1 VGQRPAYSA
10 QTIATNPKVK
20 TCAGI
25 PHFFAAPDILS
36 GIFRYF
42 FEVTGIFLK
51 RPIYSCSKVEGRYPA
66 APSP

>member
-1 VGQRPAYSA
+1 
-10 QTIATNPKVK
+10 VK

-42 FEVTGIFLK
+42 FEVTDIFLK
-51 RPIYSCSKVEGRYPA
+51 CSIYFCAKVEGCYPA
-66 APSP
+66 STIPDQEFGLGRA